1 MGILDKISKKA
12 SEPEIIIES
21 NSPVCDIQA
30 FVEKTDTCYYLY
42 LWGNPTSEQR
52 YIKLCWICNRA
63 KAPKT
68 LDKKA
73 MEKGQ
78 APMMPEEFVAHDL
91 NGMELDADKL
101 ELVWFAEG
109 DAVSLL
115 SDGELICVIPGW
127 AGEENRFYGY
137 SKYAKGMGNYAWEL
151 TNAEPV
157 LMKRT
162 KENREFWAAFDTDY
176 WTKVQALHIEALE
189 QFFGKHEKYFAI
201 DGGKFPPKALLT
213 GTRDEVVYGI
223 TAGVSLIP
231 MPKTEQY
238 FQEEELT
245 KNHRIEFGFATIEQH
260 RALSNMF
267 YSTMSWLAAY
277 PWKEATF
284 FAHGHTI
291 PFKNIKGYEAILFVN
306 PRLVPGLEQP
316 DYKEFTEDISL
327 LWLIPLTSQEYEFAM
342 NEGSQALI
350 ERADD
355 LKNIHVFDG
364 KPKFIG

>member
-1 MGILDKISKKA
+1 MGLLYKLSKKT

-52 YIKLCWICNRA
+52 YIKLCWICNRT

-68 LDKKA
+68 LDTKA
-73 MEKGQ
+73 MQKGQ

-115 SDGELICVIPGW
+115 SDGQLICVIPGW
-127 AGEENRFYGY
+127 AGEENQFYGY

-176 WTKVQALHIEALE
+176 WTKVQSLHIEALE
-189 QFFGKHEKYFAI
+189 HFFGKHEKYFAI
-201 DGGKFPPKALLT
+201 DGGKFPPKALVT
-213 GTRDEVVYGI
+213 GTRDGVVYGI

-238 FQEEELT
+238 FQEEELA
-245 KNHRIEFGFATIEQH
+245 KHHRIEFGFATIEQH
-260 RALSNMF
+260 RPLSKMF
-267 YSTMSWLAAY
+267 YSTMSSLAAY
-277 PWKEATF
+277 PWKEVTF

-291 PFKNIKGYEAILFVN
+291 PFRNIKGYEAILFVN
-306 PRLVPGLEQP
+306 PRLVPELEQP
-316 DYKEFTEDISL
+316 DYRSLTGDESL